1 MVGLELTVTIEERIA
16 FWNEKKTGK
25 YEKMIADQGSP
36 SWKLKCIHDAISPPK
51 PVREDWSRSR
61 DLAPGHVTIVQMSRD
76 LPSRSRDHPG
86 VTWANS
92 TRDPKGKLDKRL
104 QRHLNPLVG
113 IPLCV

>member
-1 MVGLELTVTIEERIA
+1 MSIPRPEH
-16 FWNEKKTGK
+16 
-25 YEKMIADQGSP
+25 
-36 SWKLKCIHDAISPPK
+36 HDAISPPK

-76 LPSRSRDHPG
+76 LPSRSRDHRG

-113 IPLCV
+113 IPYGAADPNK

>member
-1 MVGLELTVTIEERIA
+1 MHTLLGPRDNLFSEEFDLLECQKLVRLA
-16 FWNEKKTGK
+16 K
-25 YEKMIADQGSP
+25 Y
-36 SWKLKCIHDAISPPK
+36 HDAISPPK
-51 PVREDWSRSR
+51 PVREGWSGSR

-76 LPSRSRDHPG
+76 LPSRSRDHQG

-113 IPLCV
+113 IPYGAADPNK

>member
-1 MVGLELTVTIEERIA
+1 MDV
-16 FWNEKKTGK
+16 EKEGRDFV
-25 YEKMIADQGSP
+25 IGSLVRTP
-36 SWKLKCIHDAISPPK
+36 RQHDAISPPK

-92 TRDPKGKLDKRL
+92 TRDPKGKVVYNDTSL
-104 QRHLNPLVG
+104 
-113 IPLCV
+113 